1 MKCMENLIRV
11 KEDYNHTIIIEKSEF
26 ICYLRKTL
34 DEDAAKEFISEI
46 RKEHYNAT
54 HVCTAYLISGD
65 IQKTNDDGEPGG
77 TAGMPMLTTLKNM
90 NMIDICACVVR
101 YFGGIKLGAGGLIRA
116 YSNAVSEAINHAPKV
131 VMKLFRFYE
140 VTFPYNLINKMEYLL
155 GNKTEILD
163 RMYDLDVTFKFMCQ
177 EDDIEEDIKALTNGQ
192 HLSVLLE
199 EKYIERDI
207 E

>member
-1 MKCMENLIRV
+1 
-11 KEDYNHTIIIEKSEF
+11 
-26 ICYLRKTL
+26 
-34 DEDAAKEFISEI
+34 
-46 RKEHYNAT
+46 
-54 HVCTAYLISGD
+54 
-65 IQKTNDDGEPGG
+65 
-77 TAGMPMLTTLKNM
+77 
-90 NMIDICACVVR
+90 
-101 YFGGIKLGAGGLIRA
+101 
-116 YSNAVSEAINHAPKV
+116 
-131 VMKLFRFYE
+131 
-140 VTFPYNLINKMEYLL
+140 MEYLL